1 MQFRAKQIAPPKD
14 WAAFED
20 LCHALFK
27 RVWRDPLAQKNGRR
41 GQTQHG
47 VDVFGSPN
55 GDRRFYRGVQCKGK
69 DGNYGSKA
77 KWAEVLAEV
86 AKADKFSPKLDEWIF
101 ATTAPADAALQ
112 KAARELSVERRATGL
127 FSVDVLGW
135 EEIQALMSDA
145 PEVIAEFYPEHADH
159 LPQVIEA
166 LRALPALEAKFASLI
181 ERIAVKPLEALNR
194 HGSAVWETVTFDDAR
209 GLGPALMGY
218 PLGPSDAAVCP
229 RLSEV
234 GAVRNQLKVAYSVRL
249 IGEPGAGKSICS
261 YQAAK
266 ELAADGFEV
275 LRLVDPQADNIA
287 LEPAGNGSH
296 RLYLI
301 DDAHLLKPHILSRIE
316 DHAGPARLVLST
328 HNAVDRISHRGA
340 ITLDAKRAVKT
351 IAAALRADLPNT
363 LKAVRLADDD
373 VGERAMDADL
383 SDRLD
388 RAESTADRPW
398 QFCFVLGGGWRRS
411 KQAADAARAANAD
424 LVLAAVAMRQQASR
438 DARAVPAEI
447 AELCEHGGINGVAA
461 WQALK
466 WLGEQ
471 RLIVGAADCRTPHQR
486 FASVV
491 LKRVLEGQDTDG
503 RRKIA
508 TMIEAVLSDSHFPY
522 AGLRVLIHELR
533 FGSADYN
540 WTRLLSQPA
549 VEAAVERC
557 WAAEGSDRG
566 FAALALS
573 DLWAFVEGGATAVVG
588 PHVATLAKW
597 ISNPSDGAYGFGHLL
612 NSLAQED
619 RNVAERAV
627 EAADPIAIATAYSNA
642 NPDTAYGLA
651 NLLSSVGY
659 IRVDE
664 FSTKVRAALDF
675 DKLRAL
681 AKHEAFLEDAYI
693 FAKFCASVLWWDEDL
708 ALEMAELYIPTAQH
722 LLAKDPVGGFDQ
734 LSHDFGSAVLRVFD
748 PLNVY
753 VGKFKPT
760 SRRRMIA
767 RRMCEK
773 IDPKR
778 LAEHISTVR
787 PRHFQ
792 SAGFLLQFVHQS
804 APRKYEAVVSQI
816 DWEKLDSIIGDD
828 WANLPHETEVLL
840 GTLYSRESARH
851 FVQKLISDRAE
862 RIVHFPPRLMLMA
875 PEIGLAHLA
884 KGGSLRLA
892 QYDHVSWNVGG
903 VALAIIAETRPELV
917 EQAVA
922 PFVDAIAR
930 GVTNYNHDFTGPA
943 EGLIRVLIEYAPVA
957 WQEVLNKLD
966 PAAAEKSF
974 SKCLVGDADHRRT
987 IGAVIESAISLSTPV
1002 GDMARRLRARFPTA
1016 SSAPTDT
1023 PRFTR
1028 RRRRSRRK
1036 RKAQAYA

>member
-1 MQFRAKQIAPPKD
+1 MQFRAKQIAPPKE
-14 WAAFED
+14 WGTFED

-41 GQTQHG
+41 GQIQHG
-47 VDVFGSPN
+47 VDVFGSAN
-55 GDRRFYRGVQCKGK
+55 GDSRSFRGVQCKGK
-69 DGNYGSKA
+69 DSNYGSKA
-77 KWAEVLAEV
+77 KWSEVLAEIV
-86 AKADKFSPKLDEWIF
+86 KADNFSPKLDEWIF

-112 KAARELSVERRATGL
+112 KAARELSVERRPNGL
-127 FSVDVLGW
+127 FSVAVLGW
-135 EEIQALMSDA
+135 EEIQALMADA
-145 PEVIAEFYPEHADH
+145 PEVIVEFYPEHADH
-159 LPQVIEA
+159 LPQVVEA
-166 LRALPALEAKFASLI
+166 LRALPALEAKFASLF
-181 ERIAVKPLEALNR
+181 ERIAVKPLDPSNP
-194 HGSAVWETVTFDDAR
+194 HGFAVWETVTFDVDR

-218 PLGPSDAAVCP
+218 PLGPSDAAACP

-234 GAVRNQLKVAYSVRL
+234 SSVRNQLKIAYFVRL
-249 IGEPGAGKSICS
+249 VGEPGAGKSICS

-287 LEPAGNGSH
+287 LERAEAGRR
-296 RLYLI
+296 RLYLL
-301 DDAHLLKPHILSRIE
+301 DDAHLLKPHILGRIE
-316 DHAGPARLVLST
+316 DQAGPGRLVLST
-328 HNAVDRISHRGA
+328 HNAVERTSHRGA

-351 IAAALRADLPNT
+351 IAAALRADLPKT
-363 LKAVRLADDD
+363 LEAVRVADDH
-373 VGERAMDADL
+373 VGERMMNADL
-383 SDRLD
+383 GDRLD
-388 RAESTADRPW
+388 HAESTADRPW

-411 KQAADAARAANAD
+411 KQAADAARSANAD

-447 AELCEHGGINGVAA
+447 AELCERGGIDAGTVA
-461 WQALK
+461 QALE
-466 WLGEQ
+466 WLGKQ
-471 RLIVGAADCRTPHQR
+471 RLIIGAADCRTPHQR

-503 RRKIA
+503 RKKVAI
-508 TMIEAVLSDSHFPY
+508 MIEAVLSDPQFPY
-522 AGLRVLIHELR
+522 AGLRVLVYELR
-533 FGSADYN
+533 FGSGDYS
-540 WTRLLSQPA
+540 WTRLLSQQA

-573 DLWAFVEGGATAVVG
+573 DLWDFVEGGANAAVG
-588 PHVATLAKW
+588 PHVATLANW

-612 NSLAQED
+612 NSLAQQD
-619 RNVAERAV
+619 RNIAENAVA
-627 EAADPIAIATAYSNA
+627 AADPIAIATAYSNA

-651 NLLSSVGY
+651 DLLRSVAY
-659 IRVDE
+659 VKVDE
-664 FSTKVRAALDF
+664 FSARVRAALDR

-693 FAKFCASVLWWDEDL
+693 FSNFCTSVLWWDENL
-708 ALEMAELYIPTAQH
+708 ALEMAELYVPTAQRV
-722 LLAKDPVGGFDQ
+722 LAKDPVGGFDQ
-734 LSHDFGSAVLRVFD
+734 LSHDFASTVLRVFD
-748 PLNVY
+748 PLHVY
-753 VGKFKPT
+753 VGKLKPT
-760 SRRRMIA
+760 SRQRMIA

-778 LAEHISTVR
+778 VAEHISTVR

-792 SAGFLLQFVHQS
+792 SAGFFLQFVHQS
-804 APRKYEAVVSQI
+804 APRKYEAIASQI
-816 DWEKLDSIIGDD
+816 DWEKLDSVIGDD

-840 GTLYSRESARH
+840 GALYSRQSTRH

-875 PEIGLAHLA
+875 PEVGLTHLA

-892 QYDHVSWNVGG
+892 QYDHVSWDVGG
-903 VALAIIAETRPELV
+903 IALAIIAEMRPELV

-922 PFVDAIAR
+922 PFVGAIAP

-943 EGLIRVLIEYAPVA
+943 EGFIRVLIEYAPLA
-957 WQEVLNKLD
+957 WRSVLNKLD
-966 PAAAEKSF
+966 PVAAEKNF
-974 SKCLVGDADHRRT
+974 CECLTGDADHRRA
-987 IGAVIESAISLSTPV
+987 IAAVIDSAVSLSSPV

-1028 RRRRSRRK
+1028 RRVRSRRK
-1036 RKAQAYA
+1036 RKAYQS